1 MSLLKIEA
9 VASNCTLEAAALG
22 AGRSPETVLEVAQ
35 QLIAIAGVVDGQ
47 YPGDT
52 RIARQLL
59 EIAAALAEQ
68 AVLPIENQAV
78 PN

>member
-9 VASNCTLEAAALG
+9 VASNCTLEAAAVV
-22 AGRSPETVLEVAQ
+22 AGRSPEVVLEVAR
-35 QLIAIAGVVDGQ
+35 QLIAIAGVVDGH

-59 EIAAALAEQ
+59 ELAAVLANQ
-68 AVLPIENQAV
+68 AVLPIESQAV